1 MLADS
6 AGHGC
11 RDTTSLHQQSRETGW
26 EQWIPPARPTWRGRC
41 LLHAH
46 GTHRHVGSTQPATL
60 QPHLSLKEKRAL
72 SKTFKTTSMP
82 SDAADHRESSSHLR
96 RHQNTSG
103 KGTSI
108 PTMLDRLPLFLLSLS
123 YRRTEVPS
131 CQHSWAKWE
140 IDLKLGPQTL
150 LTLWIEQQRA
160 LRSSGGASGSLTC
173 EAVECAAPGICAPA
187 IRRAPSH
194 TGPDRSKF
202 MVRPKP
208 CRVQWICFLSQ

>member
-1 MLADS
+1 MDS
-6 AGHGC
+6 TCTAYV
-11 RDTTSLHQQSRETGW
+11 
-26 EQWIPPARPTWRGRC
+26 ARPLSAARTWNTQACG
-41 LLHAH
+41 LHAACH
-46 GTHRHVGSTQPATL
+46 STATPQPEGETC
-60 QPHLSLKEKRAL
+60 AL

-150 LTLWIEQQRA
+150 LTLWIEQQRV

-187 IRRAPSH
+187 MRRAPSH